1 MWNSWQFW
9 VVVYL
14 VSTVMFSQVFH
25 ASNRKMKDAG
35 ALTILLE
42 GCTAFFACLFI
53 PFFPIKWPTSF
64 EVYITLGIVM
74 ILYAITDR

>member
-14 VSTVMFSQVFH
+14 ASTVMFSQVFH

-35 ALTILLE
+35 ALTMLLKSYF
-42 GCTAFFACLFI
+42 AFL
-53 PFFPIKWPTSF
+53 PFF
-64 EVYITLGIVM
+64 L
-74 ILYAITDR
+74 L